1 MNPWGPQKTK
11 DQVTHTSPAESYL
24 IIQHMK
30 HELEKWVDV
39 FHFLMVTVVVDSFL
53 PIVGRTQFFRRIQK
67 ETWYYLQREVS
78 NCDQFLCV

>member
-24 IIQHMK
+24 IIRHMK

-39 FHFLMVTVVVDSFL
+39 FHFLMVTDS
-53 PIVGRTQFFRRIQK
+53 
-67 ETWYYLQREVS
+67 
-78 NCDQFLCV
+78 